1 MSSRTHGWR
10 IYLCNVHVSP
20 TAVPSYPIFTQ
31 SLNNPS
37 LLFLRDILYPCSHA
51 FCEECSQSMTKGQ
64 CPTCR
69 GEVKGWMPALSFD
82 TIVWAA
88 ALQGCFEKDDA
99 KYYLE
104 RREGC
109 GETAATE
116 EERGSILN
124 SGEGGTMDGGMTNG
138 LVSHTPAL
146 QPTANFIKT
155 LPPMY
160 LSVSNGNRN
169 GLTAHLAT
177 SKIVASLPMML
188 YVLTEYFRITLV
200 VILI

>member
-1 MSSRTHGWR
+1 MAIPKWNWTRW
-10 IYLCNVHVSP
+10 VV
-20 TAVPSYPIFTQ
+20 
-31 SLNNPS
+31 
-37 LLFLRDILYPCSHA
+37 D
-51 FCEECSQSMTKGQ
+51 MTKGQ

-124 SGEGGTMDGGMTNG
+124 SGEG
-138 LVSHTPAL
+138 
-146 QPTANFIKT
+146 
-155 LPPMY
+155 
-160 LSVSNGNRN
+160 
-169 GLTAHLAT
+169 
-177 SKIVASLPMML
+177 
-188 YVLTEYFRITLV
+188 
-200 VILI
+200 